1 MPADINGIPEPLIAY
16 IYGDTPPDFAA
27 VAAFGFTVVCLDTA
41 APWFSEQA
49 VSDARAH
56 GLMAIAFRMSH
67 VA

>member
-1 MPADINGIPEPLIAY
+1 MLPGDANSPEPLIAY
-16 IYGDTPPDFAA
+16 VSGETAPDFEA

-41 APWFSEQA
+41 APWFSERM

-56 GLMAIAFRMSH
+56 GLMAIAFRMGH